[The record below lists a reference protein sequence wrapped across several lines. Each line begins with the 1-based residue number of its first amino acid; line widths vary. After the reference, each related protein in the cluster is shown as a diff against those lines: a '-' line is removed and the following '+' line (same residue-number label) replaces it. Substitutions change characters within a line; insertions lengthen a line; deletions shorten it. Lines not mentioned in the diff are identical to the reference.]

1 MPTEESKKRDSMR
14 RMLNP
19 ASIAVVGA
27 TERPQYGG
35 RFVRSVLQAQGR
47 VRVYPVNPRYKE
59 LLGVRC
65 YSKLSDLPE
74 SPDLVGIIVPYH
86 QVLPVI
92 QESAQVG
99 AGSAIIVSAGFSE
112 RGDAERSELQE
123 QIKRL
128 AEASGVRTC
137 GPNCLGAALV
147 QQGVWPSSTPPDPR
161 LKPGPIALVSQSGA
175 SAFGPLMTR
184 AIDMGI
190 GYSHIISTGNEADLE
205 SSDFIRYLL
214 DEPEVRVVACFIE
227 GLKDGRKFL
236 DVARVALERGKS
248 IVLIKVGRSGVGAKA
263 ARSHT
268 AALTG
273 SDAVHN
279 AVFKQF
285 GVVRSDDYDDL
296 IQTAHLMAQAPPPA
310 GDGVTIVS
318 HSGGISSLIADHL
331 GHAGLPIPP
340 LTDRTAHGLSRILGG
355 FGWASNPADITG
367 LANRE
372 EFGDVLALLE
382 SEPNT
387 GALVIATAGNTAQAQ
402 TVLNLKKQSR
412 KPLIFLSTGGDG
424 TTQGLAKLRAG
435 NVPLFTSPSRLAK
448 GLRGFFDYHQRRKET
463 IENADTA
470 TAHLRPASRPL
481 PPLPEGNATLTEHD
495 AKALLSNWGIPST
508 REVRAYS
515 LVEAIEAS
523 ATIGFPLAL
532 KLESPH
538 IPHKTDAGVVRL
550 DIRNVEQLSAAYGE
564 IAANSLQNSP
574 RSQGSP
580 VLVQE
585 MVTGGVEVIVG
596 LSQDAQFG
604 PIILFGLGGTLVEVY
619 HDVTMRA
626 CPISEKDAREMV
638 RDVRGAKLLNGFR
651 GGPEGD
657 VEALVDVLLSVSRIA
672 VELAHRKPDLD
683 INPLMVL
690 PKGQGVKAV
699 DALMTLAL

>member
-1 MPTEESKKRDSMR
+1 MATVESSKRESMR

-35 RFVRSVLQAQGR
+35 RFLRSVLQAQGK
-47 VRVYPVNPRYKE
+47 VRVYPINPRYKE
-59 LLGVRC
+59 LLGVKC
-65 YSKLSDLPE
+65 YSTLSDLPE

-92 QESAQVG
+92 QETAQVG

-112 RGDAERSELQE
+112 RGDEERSKLQD
-123 QIKRL
+123 QIKHL
-128 AEASGVRTC
+128 AESSGVRIC
-137 GPNCLGAALV
+137 GPNCLGVALV

-175 SAFGPLMTR
+175 TSFGPLMTR
-184 AIDMGI
+184 AIDMGV
-190 GYSHIISTGNEADLE
+190 GYSHIVSTGNEADLE

-214 DEPEVRVVACFIE
+214 DEPDVRVVACFIE

-236 DVARVALERGKS
+236 DAARVALDRGKS

-279 AVFKQF
+279 AAFKQF

-296 IQTAHLMAQAPPPA
+296 IQTAHLMAFAPPPT
-310 GDGVTIVS
+310 GEGVTVVS
-318 HSGGISSLIADHL
+318 HSGGISSLIGDHL

-340 LTDRTAHGLSRILGG
+340 LTDKTTAGLNDILGG

-367 LANRE
+367 FANRE
-372 EFGDVLALLE
+372 QFGDVLALLE
-382 SEPNT
+382 GDPNA
-387 GALVIATAGNTAQAQ
+387 GALVIATAGNAAQAQ

-412 KPLIFLSTGGDG
+412 KPLIFLSTGGDDIA
-424 TTQGLAKLRAG
+424 QGLAKLRSS

-448 GLRGFFDYHQRRKET
+448 SLRGFFDYHQRRKET
-463 IENADTA
+463 IEDVNTA
-470 TAHLRPASRPL
+470 TTCLSRDSRPL
-481 PPLPEGNATLTEHD
+481 PTLPKGSATLTEHD

-508 REVRAYS
+508 REIRAYS
-515 LVEAIEAS
+515 LAEAIEAS
-523 ATIGFPLAL
+523 VTIGFPLAI

-550 DIRNVEQLSAAYGE
+550 DIRNVNQLSTAYSE
-564 IAANSLQNSP
+564 IAANGLRYSP
-574 RSQGSP
+574 LSQGSP

-596 LSQDAQFG
+596 LSQDPQFG

-619 HDVTMRA
+619 QDVTMRA
-626 CPISEKDAREMV
+626 CPISERDAREMV
-638 RDVRGAKLLNGFR
+638 REVRGSKLLNGFR
-651 GGPEGD
+651 GAPEAD
-657 VEALVDVLLSVSRIA
+657 VDALVDVLLSVSRMA
-672 VELAHRKPDLD
+672 EQLAHRKPELD
-683 INPLMVL
+683 INPLVVL

-699 DALMTLAL
+699 DALLTLGL